1 MCQATCLG
9 LKVVGPASMSSP
21 VEPSPVDVLIAL
33 WLTRA
38 PRDRATDFVI
48 LPMGSKVSGA
58 DVIVNEAL
66 VRTVTCPS
74 SLQVLSSLASNRM
87 YCSHWELTSCA
98 GRV

>member
-1 MCQATCLG
+1 M
-9 LKVVGPASMSSP
+9 
-21 VEPSPVDVLIAL
+21 DVLIAL

-66 VRTVTCPS
+66 VRTVTYCSPS
-74 SLQVLSSLASNRM
+74 SLQVLSSLASNRV
-87 YCSHWELTSCA
+87 YCSHRELTSCA